1 MPDRRNLI
9 MADWKLN
16 IKKLAEDF
24 CLSQVKVNRILK
36 RVESMYEQREIP
48 SYYKGKRNNFLYDK
62 AQREIM
68 NLVLA

>member
-1 MPDRRNLI
+1 

-36 RVESMYEQREIP
+36 SIESMYEERETP
-48 SYYKGKRNNFLYDK
+48 SYYKGKRNEFLYDK
-62 AQREIM
+62 AQKEMMR
-68 NLVLA
+68 LVLA